1 MQAVSNAY
9 KQEMK
14 KQLRDHSYMR
24 VTIGLIN
31 QEAQASASVPDPEKY
46 TYYSNLSWPLNNY
59 KVEELYDSCDQDYT
73 AVDGSMYFL
82 PRESSDVVLNQGI
95 VSENLFGMIEVHFPI
110 PYDIKGL
117 TVEFGKAYPVDFS
130 IISDNSSVE
139 ITGNQNGHFVTEK
152 IFSGAT
158 FLRFVPAQM
167 VNGQSRFRI
176 HQITMGIGIYFDNQ
190 KILSAT
196 KKERISPIMED
207 LPSIDF
213 SITIDNKNRAYDIE
227 NEESTVNFLENGQ
240 EISVIYGQ
248 ELDNGSVEWIPGT
261 TVYLREWSADD
272 EEMSFTATDRFDGM
286 DGTYRRGKYAPD
298 GITLYELALDV
309 FQDAGIDS
317 RTYWLDN
324 YLKDV
329 KVYNPMPVVTH
340 KEALQLIANAGRC
353 ILYQDRNGNIFM
365 KSSFIP
371 DMEASSEN
379 ETYFSRAASI
389 LEKTTKSTYAT
400 VEKNHTDASSGQ
412 FFLPRD
418 GGTYFDVGYVSE
430 NVADDSGAF
439 AENPVVTIHLEARYK
454 CFGLTLEFGKNYPVE
469 MVLRSYLD
477 AVLLEEY
484 FVTSL
489 SEITVISHE
498 FPEFDQLQMEFL
510 KGAPHDRVNLKQIT
524 FGDSTDYE
532 LSYGEELTKTPK
544 GTQLS
549 KVRELQ
555 VTRTI
560 YSSGVEKRQL
570 VKETVPAGETQHT
583 FYLNTASHGYE
594 IEGTNDEV
602 VKIID
607 STAYYVTVEISGET
621 ETEVIINGY
630 EYYTTQAVVTR
641 QLNATGT
648 VEQWENPLISGT
660 DHAADLAEWVGDYLR
675 ADREYDLTYRGEPRI
690 DANDITFL
698 ENKYVSDL
706 LLRIYEHTLKFNG
719 ALSGTIKARR
729 DMSNVAATK
738 NRLAAQRLF

>member
-82 PRESSDVVLNQGI
+82 PRDPSDVVLNQGI
-95 VSENLFGMIEVHFPI
+95 VSENLLGMIEVHFPI

-213 SITIDNKNRAYDIE
+213 NITIDNKNRAYDIE

-240 EISVIYGQ
+240 EIRVIYGQ
-248 ELDNGSVEWIPGT
+248 ELDNGNVEWIPGT

-400 VEKNHTDASSGQ
+400 VEKNHTDA
-412 FFLPRD
+412 LIW
-418 GGTYFDVGYVSE
+418 
-430 NVADDSGAF
+430 
-439 AENPVVTIHLEARYK
+439 TILFTKRWW
-454 CFGLTLEFGKNYPVE
+454 
-469 MVLRSYLD
+469 
-477 AVLLEEY
+477 
-484 FVTSL
+484 
-489 SEITVISHE
+489 
-498 FPEFDQLQMEFL
+498 
-510 KGAPHDRVNLKQIT
+510 NL
-524 FGDSTDYE
+524 F
-532 LSYGEELTKTPK
+532 
-544 GTQLS
+544 
-549 KVRELQ
+549 
-555 VTRTI
+555 
-560 YSSGVEKRQL
+560 
-570 VKETVPAGETQHT
+570 
-583 FYLNTASHGYE
+583 
-594 IEGTNDEV
+594 
-602 VKIID
+602 
-607 STAYYVTVEISGET
+607 
-621 ETEVIINGY
+621 
-630 EYYTTQAVVTR
+630 
-641 QLNATGT
+641 
-648 VEQWENPLISGT
+648 
-660 DHAADLAEWVGDYLR
+660 
-675 ADREYDLTYRGEPRI
+675 
-690 DANDITFL
+690 
-698 ENKYVSDL
+698 
-706 LLRIYEHTLKFNG
+706 
-719 ALSGTIKARR
+719 
-729 DMSNVAATK
+729 
-738 NRLAAQRLF
+738 

>member
-82 PRESSDVVLNQGI
+82 PRDPSDVVLNQGI

-139 ITGNQNGHFVTEK
+139 ITGNQNGHFVTEE
-152 IFSGAT
+152 IFYGAT

-248 ELDNGSVEWIPGT
+248 ELDNGNVEWIPGT

-371 DMEASSEN
+371 DMKASSEN

-400 VEKNHTDASSGQ
+400 V
-412 FFLPRD
+412 
-418 GGTYFDVGYVSE
+418 
-430 NVADDSGAF
+430 
-439 AENPVVTIHLEARYK
+439 
-454 CFGLTLEFGKNYPVE
+454 
-469 MVLRSYLD
+469 
-477 AVLLEEY
+477 
-484 FVTSL
+484 
-489 SEITVISHE
+489 
-498 FPEFDQLQMEFL
+498 
-510 KGAPHDRVNLKQIT
+510 
-524 FGDSTDYE
+524 
-532 LSYGEELTKTPK
+532 
-544 GTQLS
+544 
-549 KVRELQ
+549 
-555 VTRTI
+555 
-560 YSSGVEKRQL
+560 
-570 VKETVPAGETQHT
+570 
-583 FYLNTASHGYE
+583 
-594 IEGTNDEV
+594 
-602 VKIID
+602 
-607 STAYYVTVEISGET
+607 
-621 ETEVIINGY
+621 
-630 EYYTTQAVVTR
+630 
-641 QLNATGT
+641 
-648 VEQWENPLISGT
+648 
-660 DHAADLAEWVGDYLR
+660 
-675 ADREYDLTYRGEPRI
+675 
-690 DANDITFL
+690 
-698 ENKYVSDL
+698 
-706 LLRIYEHTLKFNG
+706 
-719 ALSGTIKARR
+719 
-729 DMSNVAATK
+729 
-738 NRLAAQRLF
+738 